1 VKKEIPNM
9 AEAVKRVPWRRVWVW
24 IIPCL
29 IVLGIA
35 FMGFVSYASSYTERV
50 LPGVYVGDVNIGG
63 MSRDDVRVFLESM
76 NDKLIDAGVTLVFS
90 VDGGDQRV
98 HIDPTRVSA
107 DNFIELIRMDV
118 ERETDRMIAY
128 KKEGNVLVRGWSAV
142 LVRIVRP
149 HLELMSVTLDTD
161 QFIETVS
168 EQLGPYTT
176 FPREPGVA
184 MTDTNPLAYDFVSST
199 TGVTFS
205 YDDIIDKTIAS
216 WKVLRVPEIP
226 VVRSVTEPT
235 FTDMDVRAIVDRIPQ
250 IVNGGPMVLTYTNTQ
265 TKQSSVWTVYPETFA
280 PWLEIQE
287 SEQGAVFGLSSAST
301 TAYIEEVIVPDI
313 SQNAREARF
322 AIGQNGKVSE
332 FQGAQKGITLDLS
345 ATYDVLNS
353 HIINRN
359 WENDFAS
366 STERMAV
373 VTKEVEPAIKTSD
386 VNDLGISEIL
396 GTGYS
401 NFSGSP
407 TNRVKNIRHAVEDKL
422 NGLLIAPDE
431 EFSLITALKP
441 FTLEGGYLPELV
453 IKGDEIIPEIAG
465 GLCQVG
471 STMFRTVMNAGLEVT
486 QRRNHSLVVNYY
498 NDHRNG
504 QPGTD
509 ATIYDPAPDFRFKND
524 TGHYIL
530 ITTDMNTK
538 TGDLTFTFWG
548 TSDGREGYYTEPVV
562 HRWIATGPE
571 KIIETTKLAPGVR
584 NCQSAHPGAETSFTY
599 VKKLPNGEE
608 VKEVFSSYYRP
619 LPKICLVGVA
629 EEVVCQELPD
639 GSGCA
644 PTEEDVD
651 EGDGAN
657 DADPALDQSTPSEDV
672 IILTE

>member
-1 VKKEIPNM
+1 MVE
-9 AEAVKRVPWRRVWVW
+9 EAVKGISWRRVWVW
-24 IIPCL
+24 TIPFV
-29 IVLGIA
+29 VLAGILL
-35 FMGFVSYASSYTERV
+35 MGFVSYASSYTERV
-50 LPGVYVGDVNIGG
+50 LPGVHIGDVNLGG
-63 MSRDDVRVFLESM
+63 MSRDEVRAFLELM
-76 NDKLIDAGVTLVFS
+76 NEKLIDAGITLTFA
-90 VDGGDQRV
+90 VDGNTQRV
-98 HIDPTRVSA
+98 HIDPTLVSA

-118 ERETDRMIAY
+118 ERETDRMITY
-128 KKEGNVLVRGWSAV
+128 QKEGNVLVRGWSAV

-161 QFIETVS
+161 QLVEVVS
-168 EQLGPYTT
+168 EQLRPYTT
-176 FPREPGVA
+176 IPREPGVVV
-184 MTDTNPLAYDFVSST
+184 TDTKPLTYEFVSST

-205 YDDIIDKTIAS
+205 YDDIMGKIIAS
-216 WKVLRVPEIP
+216 WNTLSIPEVS

-235 FTDMDVRAIVDRIPQ
+235 FTDADVQGIAERIPG
-250 IVNGGPMVLTYTNTQ
+250 IIDGGPLVLSYANTQ
-265 TKQSSVWTVYPETFA
+265 TKQESSWTLYPEKFA
-280 PWLEIQE
+280 SWLEIQE
-287 SEQGAVFGLSSAST
+287 TDQGTAFGLSVAST
-301 TAYIEEVIVPDI
+301 TAYFEEVIVPDLG
-313 SQNAREARF
+313 QDAREARF

-332 FQGAQKGITLDLS
+332 FQGAQKGIALDMP
-345 ATYDVLNS
+345 ATYEL
-353 HIINRN
+353 INALILERN
-359 WENDFAS
+359 WDAGAT
-366 STERMAV
+366 STVSGVTV
-373 VTKEVEPAIKTSD
+373 VTKEVEPSVQTSD

-422 NGLLIAPDE
+422 NGLLIKPDE
-431 EFSLITALKP
+431 EFSLINALKP

-471 STMFRTVMNAGLEVT
+471 STMFRTVMNSGLDVT
-486 QRRNHSLVVNYY
+486 QRRNHSLVVSYY

-530 ITTDMNTK
+530 ITTNMNTQ

-548 TSDGREGYYTEPVV
+548 TSDGREAYYTEPVV

-571 KIIETTKLAPGVR
+571 RVTETTKLAPGVR

-599 VKKLPNGEE
+599 VKTLPNGE
-608 VKEVFSSYYRP
+608 VIKEVFSSYYRP

-629 EEVVCQELPD
+629 EQIVCQPLPD
-639 GSGCA
+639 GSGCE
-644 PTEEDVD
+644 PTEEGAGSVD
-651 EGDGAN
+651 EVGT
-657 DADPALDQSTPSEDV
+657 PATETESVTTPSPATEDA
-672 IILTE
+672 ILTE